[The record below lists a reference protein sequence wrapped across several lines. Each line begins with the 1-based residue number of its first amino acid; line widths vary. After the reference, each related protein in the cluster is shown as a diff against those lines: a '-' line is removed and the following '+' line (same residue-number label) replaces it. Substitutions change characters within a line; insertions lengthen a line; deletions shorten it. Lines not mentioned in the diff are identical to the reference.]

1 MDDKL
6 LIALVAAISAAV
18 GGLITSVLAP
28 CVKHRIELK
37 TAEVSRKRQLI
48 SDWRQMIIEVTAEAK
63 GSGDVRALLQN
74 HPAFLSLEPHL
85 TDEARRAA
93 YARLF
98 TVAAGVEVPYPIH
111 IIKSDIIRIEELW
124 GLRK

>member
-6 LIALVAAISAAV
+6 LLALVAACSAIV
-18 GGLITSVLAP
+18 GGLITSILAP
-28 CVKHRIELK
+28 WVKHRIEVG
-37 TAEVSRKRQLI
+37 TAEVGRKRQLI
-48 SDWRQMIIEVTAEAK
+48 SDWRQMIVEITRDA
-63 GSGDVRALLQN
+63 SGPDDARVLLQN

-85 TDEARRAA
+85 NEQARRAA

-111 IIKSDIIRIEELW
+111 VI
-124 GLRK
+124 

>member
-6 LIALVAAISAAV
+6 LLVLVAAISAVV

-28 CVKHRIELK
+28 WVKHRIELK
-37 TAEVSRKRQLI
+37 TAEVNRKRQLI
-48 SDWRQMIIEVTAEAK
+48 SDWRQMIIEITKDAK
-63 GSGDVRALLQN
+63 GPDEARALLQN

-98 TVAAGVEVPYPIH
+98 TVAAGVEVPYPLH
-111 IIKSDIIRIEELW
+111 IIKKDIIRIEESW
-124 GLRK
+124 GLRR